1 MPDDSMCFLE
11 PAVSEEG
18 ALRTRRLP
26 LTAGVDPLVVVAGP
40 IAAMARE
47 RGPAQGPETRLRFL
61 VTVFFF
67 RARWQNLRP
76 ILNAP
81 FVAKPKIK

>member
-11 PAVSEEG
+11 PAISEEG

-40 IAAMARE
+40 IAAIIRDALPGWGSEVAGDGPHAGGCTRTAR
-47 RGPAQGPETRLRFL
+47 RR
-61 VTVFFF
+61 
-67 RARWQNLRP
+67 
-76 ILNAP
+76 
-81 FVAKPKIK
+81 